1 MDNKQLTQT
10 EIKKIADELSIMEVQ
25 LQSTME
31 RIRTLR
37 KIIIPDEN
45 GKPRKKTKREERKEI
60 VALAVQRQMAKLLKN
75 SIK

>member
-1 MDNKQLTQT
+1 MDKQLTPK

-45 GKPRKKTKREERKEI
+45 GKPRKKTMKQQIAEDMALFIAKRQARF
-60 VALAVQRQMAKLLKN
+60 LKQ
-75 SIK
+75 SQQ